1 VILLLCSMAVSSA
14 ALALTLWL
22 GGGRPAQALTL
33 VAAWGLAALA
43 RFTLLRSWVF
53 NDGGAST
60 TDAASVSR
68 R

>member
-1 VILLLCSMAVSSA
+1 
-14 ALALTLWL
+14 LWL

-53 NDGGAST
+53 NDGGANSAEAT
-60 TDAASVSR
+60 SVSR